1 MRRAISLIAGL
12 LTGVVVG
19 TAIALLF
26 APASGENLRLQIRK
40 YVGNMQQEINLAASS
55 KRAEMEKQLET
66 LRVPRHGDE

>member
-1 MRRAISLIAGL
+1 MRRVISLIAGL
-12 LTGVVVG
+12 LTGAVVG
-19 TAIALLF
+19 VAIALLF

-40 YVGNMQQEINLAASS
+40 YVGNMQQEIDLAASN